1 MDRSSTRLC
10 WPSFRNM
17 KLILDITADS
27 RYSFDRKRV
36 REALAKTLIEQEMF
50 KGVVKISLSVVGE
63 RKIRELEK
71 KYFKEDKVTDVLSF
85 PLEAAPTPAESGGQE
100 GVFPEDFDGINLGD
114 IVVCYPQAKR
124 QAIQWNRIIDEEI
137 EFLACHG
144 LLHLLGIH
152 HD

>member
-1 MDRSSTRLC
+1 MLKMDLSIS
-10 WPSFRNM
+10 
-17 KLILDITADS
+17 ADS

-36 REALAKTLIEQEMF
+36 KAALSKVLSEQGLDG
-50 KGVVKISLSVVGE
+50 KILISLSVVGE

-71 KYFKEDKVTDVLSF
+71 KYFNRDEVTDVLSF
-85 PLEAAPTPAESGGQE
+85 PLQE
-100 GVFPEDFDGINLGD
+100 GSEMPSDFDGLNLGD

-124 QAIQWNRIIDEEI
+124 QAMQWNRLVDEEI

>member
-1 MDRSSTRLC
+1 
-10 WPSFRNM
+10 M
-17 KLILDITADS
+17 KLILDIAADS
-27 RYSFDRKRV
+27 RYAFDRKRV
-36 REALAKTLIEQEMF
+36 REALIKTLEEQGMV

-71 KYFKEDKVTDVLSF
+71 KYFKEDRVTDVLSF
-85 PLEAAPTPAESGGQE
+85 PLQE
-100 GVFPEDFDGINLGD
+100 GEPAPEDFDGISLGD

-124 QAIQWNRIIDEEI
+124 QALQWNRIMDEEI

>member
-1 MDRSSTRLC
+1 ML
-10 WPSFRNM
+10 
-17 KLILDITADS
+17 KLELSISADS

-36 REALAKTLIEQEMF
+36 RTALEKTLKDQ
-50 KGVVKISLSVVGE
+50 GVEGKVAISLSIVGE

-71 KYFKEDKVTDVLSF
+71 KYFDKDAVTDVLSF
-85 PLEAAPTPAESGGQE
+85 PLEE
-100 GVFPEDFDGINLGD
+100 GETMPDGFDGLNLGD

-124 QAIQWNRIIDEEI
+124 QAMQWNRIIDEEI
-137 EFLACHG
+137 EFLVCHG

>member
-1 MDRSSTRLC
+1 
-10 WPSFRNM
+10 M
-17 KLILDITADS
+17 KLQLDINADS

-36 REALAKTLIEQEMF
+36 REALTKTLEEQ
-50 KGVVKISLSVVGE
+50 GVMGDVKISFSVVGE

-71 KYFKEDKVTDVLSF
+71 KFFNRDEVTDVLSF
-85 PLEAAPTPAESGGQE
+85 PLEE
-100 GVFPEDFDGINLGD
+100 GEAMPGDFDGLNLGD

-124 QAIQWNRIIDEEI
+124 QAMQWSKLVDEEI

-144 LLHLLGIH
+144 LLHLLGVH

>member
-1 MDRSSTRLC
+1 MI
-10 WPSFRNM
+10 
-17 KLILDITADS
+17 KLDLNITADS
-27 RYSFDRKRV
+27 RYSFDRKMV
-36 REALAKTLIEQEMF
+36 KAALLKTLEEQGMF
-50 KGVVKISLSVVGE
+50 SGVVKISLSVVGD
-63 RKIRELEK
+63 RKIRELEL

-85 PLEAAPTPAESGGQE
+85 PLQE
-100 GVFPEDFDGINLGD
+100 GEEMPEDFDGINLGD

-124 QAIQWNRIIDEEI
+124 QAMQWNRIVDEEI

>member
-1 MDRSSTRLC
+1 MDL
-10 WPSFRNM
+10 NVY
-17 KLILDITADS
+17 ADS

-36 REALAKTLIEQEMF
+36 KAALEKTLKENNVED
-50 KGVVKISLSVVGE
+50 GSVKISLSVVGE

-71 KYFKEDKVTDVLSF
+71 KYFNRDEVTDVLSF
-85 PLEAAPTPAESGGQE
+85 PLEE
-100 GVFPEDFDGINLGD
+100 GDSMPEDYDGLNLGD
-114 IVVCYPQAKR
+114 IVICYPQAKR
-124 QAIQWNRIIDEEI
+124 QAMQWNRLIDEEL

>member
-1 MDRSSTRLC
+1 M
-10 WPSFRNM
+10 F
-17 KLILDITADS
+17 KLDLSIYADS

-36 REALAKTLIEQEMF
+36 KTALEKTLKENNIED
-50 KGVVKISLSVVGE
+50 GLVKISLSVVGE

-71 KYFKEDKVTDVLSF
+71 QYFNRDEVTDVLSF
-85 PLEAAPTPAESGGQE
+85 PMDGDGGEVRAGHAPPLH
-100 GVFPEDFDGINLGD
+100 DDDGLNLGD
-114 IVVCYPQAKR
+114 IVICYPQAKR
-124 QAIQWNRIIDEEI
+124 QAMQWNRLIDEEL

>member
-1 MDRSSTRLC
+1 MML
-10 WPSFRNM
+10 
-17 KLILDITADS
+17 KLDLSIYADS
-27 RYSFDRKRV
+27 RYSFDRKKV
-36 REALAKTLIEQEMF
+36 KEALTKVLKEQNVSDG
-50 KGVVKISLSVVGE
+50 KVKISLSVVGE

-71 KYFKEDKVTDVLSF
+71 KYFNRDEVTDVLSF
-85 PLEAAPTPAESGGQE
+85 PMEE
-100 GVFPEDFDGINLGD
+100 GEPVPEDYDGMNLGD

-124 QAIQWNRIIDEEI
+124 QAMQWNRLIDDEI